1 MSGLAEIIGLAD
13 KTTLIDTALMM
24 DLALLAAEVLLNNA
38 SDVAQ
43 LDKATELAMSAA
55 RAGGVD
61 EAHFRELTAS
71 LSQVSK
77 RSLKDDGY
85 DL

>member
-1 MSGLAEIIGLAD
+1 M
-13 KTTLIDTALMM
+13 K
-24 DLALLAAEVLLNNA
+24 DLALSAAEVLLNNA

-61 EAHFRELTAS
+61 EARFRELLQVCHKF
-71 LSQVSK
+71 LS
-77 RSLKDDGY
+77 GA
-85 DL
+85 